1 MRGWV
6 RGLAVDAGAPDPD
19 GLARTLTLLLDGGLA
34 SGSLDAL
41 PDAPR
46 AAKAAA
52 EALVSGATASH

>member
-1 MRGWV
+1 V
-6 RGLAVDAGAPDPD
+6 RGHAGAPDPD

-52 EALVSGATASH
+52 KALVAGATAH